1 MAKKISMQDIADA
14 LNISKNSVSQALS
27 GKPGVSDATR
37 KRIEQKAQELGYR
50 VRKNTLSIDPVSR
63 GTGNIGL
70 IASDYAF
77 SLKSFFGEIY
87 LSIEKEV
94 TARGMNLLIQSVN
107 TGSRGNLVLP
117 SFIAEGKVDGVLIL
131 SHISNEYTNAVIA
144 TGIPTVMI
152 DHHHPLIHADA
163 ILTNNRFGAYTAVK
177 HLLELGHRD
186 IAYVGNAKLSPSY
199 QERLEGYDLAL
210 AEHGI
215 ERKDEFVFSA
225 IEEDERDVNGLLQG
239 LDVWPTAWFCVNDGF
254 GFFVRS
260 ALQQHGI
267 SVPDA
272 ASVVSFDNGMLSR
285 LTTPKI
291 TTMNIDLDLYGRKAV
306 EQLTWRMQH
315 RNEPIIELL
324 LPAELIVRESTA
336 KARSNS

>member
-27 GKPGVSDATR
+27 GKPGVSEATR
-37 KRIEQKAQELGYR
+37 KLVEKTAQEMGYSGKKS
-50 VRKNTLSIDPVSR
+50 VVANGLA
-63 GTGNIGL
+63 GTGTGTIGL

-94 TARGMNLLIQSVN
+94 AARGMNLLIQSVN
-107 TGSRGNLVLP
+107 TEARDHLLLP

-131 SHISNEYTNAVIA
+131 SHISTEYSNAVIA

-152 DHHHPLIHADA
+152 DHHHPLIQADA
-163 ILTNNRFGAYTAVK
+163 IVTNNRFGAYTAVK
-177 HLLELGHRD
+177 HLIGLGHRD
-186 IAYVGNAKLSPSY
+186 IAYVGNVTLSPSY
-199 QERLEGYDLAL
+199 QERLEGYRLAL
-210 AEHGI
+210 QEHGVPLK
-215 ERKDEFVFSA
+215 EDFVFSGVL
-225 IEEDERDVNGLLQG
+225 EDDQEVTALVQG
-239 LDVWPTAWFCVNDGF
+239 LDIQPSAWFCVNDGF

-267 SVPDA
+267 NVPGQ
-272 ASVVSFDNGMLSR
+272 ASVCSFDNGMLSR
-285 LTTPKI
+285 LSIPKI

-306 EQLTWRMQH
+306 EQLMWRMQH
-315 RNEPIIELL
+315 KDEPIIELL
-324 LPAELIVRESTA
+324 LPSELIVRESTG
-336 KARSNS
+336 KVRG

>member
-1 MAKKISMQDIADA
+1 MAKKVSMQDIADA

-27 GKPGVSDATR
+27 GKPGVSEATR
-37 KRIEQKAQELGYR
+37 QLVEKTAQEMGYS
-50 VRKNTLSIDPVSR
+50 VRKSSVSAGVVGS

-87 LSIEKEV
+87 LSVEKEV
-94 TARGMNLLIQSVN
+94 TERGMNLLIHSIN
-107 TGSRGNLVLP
+107 TVARDNLVLP

-131 SHISNEYTNAVIA
+131 SHISTEYSNAVIA
-144 TGIPTVMI
+144 TGIPTVII
-152 DHHHPLIHADA
+152 DHHHPLIQADA

-177 HLLELGHRD
+177 HLIELGHRD
-186 IAYVGNAKLSPSY
+186 IAYVGNVRLSPSY
-199 QERLEGYDLAL
+199 QERLEGYRLAL
-210 AEHGI
+210 QEHGI
-215 ERKDEFVFSA
+215 ELNEDFVFSDVL
-225 IEEDERDVNGLLQG
+225 EDDQDVTRLVQG
-239 LDVWPTAWFCVNDGF
+239 LDVQPSAWFCVNDGF

-267 SVPDA
+267 AVPGE
-272 ASVVSFDNGMLSR
+272 ASVCSFDNGMLSR
-285 LTTPKI
+285 LSTPKI
-291 TTMNIDLDLYGRKAV
+291 TTMNIDLELYGRKAV

-315 RNEPIIELL
+315 KNEPIIELL

-336 KARSNS
+336 KR

>member
-1 MAKKISMQDIADA
+1 MAKKVSMQDIADA

-27 GKPGVSDATR
+27 GKPGVSEATR
-37 KRIEQKAQELGYR
+37 LLVEKTAQEMGYS
-50 VRKNTLSIDPVSR
+50 VRKSSVSAGVVGG

-87 LSIEKEV
+87 LSVEKEV
-94 TARGMNLLIQSVN
+94 TERGMNLLIQSIN
-107 TGSRGNLVLP
+107 TVARDNLVLP

-131 SHISNEYTNAVIA
+131 SHISTEYSNAVIA
-144 TGIPTVMI
+144 TGIPTVII
-152 DHHHPLIHADA
+152 DHHHPLIQADA

-177 HLLELGHRD
+177 HLIELGHRD
-186 IAYVGNAKLSPSY
+186 IAYVGNVRLSPSY
-199 QERLEGYDLAL
+199 QERLEGYRLAL
-210 AEHGI
+210 QEHGI
-215 ERKDEFVFSA
+215 ELNEEFVFSDVL
-225 IEEDERDVNGLLQG
+225 EDDQDVTRLMQG
-239 LDVWPTAWFCVNDGF
+239 LDVQPSAWFCVNDGF

-267 SVPDA
+267 AVPGE
-272 ASVVSFDNGMLSR
+272 ASVCSFDNGMLSR
-285 LTTPKI
+285 LSTPKI
-291 TTMNIDLDLYGRKAV
+291 TTMNIDLELYGRKAV

-315 RNEPIIELL
+315 KNEPIIELL

-336 KARSNS
+336 KR

>member
-1 MAKKISMQDIADA
+1 MAKKVSMQDIADA

-27 GKPGVSDATR
+27 GKPGVSEATR
-37 KRIEQKAQELGYR
+37 RLVEKTAQEMGYS
-50 VRKNTLSIDPVSR
+50 VRKSSVSAGVVGS

-87 LSIEKEV
+87 LSVEKEV
-94 TARGMNLLIQSVN
+94 TERGMNLLIQSIN
-107 TGSRGNLVLP
+107 TGARDNLVLP

-131 SHISNEYTNAVIA
+131 SHISTEYSNAVIA
-144 TGIPTVMI
+144 TGIPTVII
-152 DHHHPLIHADA
+152 DHHHPLIQADA

-177 HLLELGHRD
+177 HLIELGHRD
-186 IAYVGNAKLSPSY
+186 IAYVGNVRLSPSY
-199 QERLEGYDLAL
+199 QERLEGYRLAL
-210 AEHGI
+210 QEHGI
-215 ERKDEFVFSA
+215 ELNEEFVFSDVL
-225 IEEDERDVNGLLQG
+225 EDDQDVTGLVQG
-239 LDVWPTAWFCVNDGF
+239 LDVQPSAWFCVNDGF

-267 SVPDA
+267 AVPGE
-272 ASVVSFDNGMLSR
+272 ASVCSFDNGMLSR
-285 LTTPKI
+285 LSTPKI
-291 TTMNIDLDLYGRKAV
+291 TTMNIDLELYGRKAV

-315 RNEPIIELL
+315 KNEPIIELL

-336 KARSNS
+336 KR

>member
-27 GKPGVSDATR
+27 GKPGVSEATR
-37 KRIEQKAQELGYR
+37 KLVEKTAQEMGYSGKKS
-50 VRKNTLSIDPVSR
+50 VVANGLA
-63 GTGNIGL
+63 GTGTGTIGL

-94 TARGMNLLIQSVN
+94 AARGMNLLIQSVN
-107 TGSRGNLVLP
+107 TEARDHLVLP

-131 SHISNEYTNAVIA
+131 SHISTEYSNAVIA

-152 DHHHPLIHADA
+152 DHHHPLIQADA
-163 ILTNNRFGAYTAVK
+163 IVTNNRFGAYTAVK
-177 HLLELGHRD
+177 HLIGLGHRD
-186 IAYVGNAKLSPSY
+186 IAYVGNATLSPSY
-199 QERLEGYDLAL
+199 QERLEGYRLAL
-210 AEHGI
+210 QEHGI
-215 ERKDEFVFSA
+215 PLKEDFVFS
-225 IEEDERDVNGLLQG
+225 EVLEDDQEVTALVQG
-239 LDVWPTAWFCVNDGF
+239 LDIQPSAWFCVNDGF

-267 SVPDA
+267 AVPGQ
-272 ASVVSFDNGMLSR
+272 ASVCSFDNGMLSR
-285 LTTPKI
+285 LSIPKI

-306 EQLTWRMQH
+306 EQLMWRMQH
-315 RNEPIIELL
+315 KGEPIIELL
-324 LPAELIVRESTA
+324 LPSELIVRESTG
-336 KARSNS
+336 KVRG